1 MAERPEYLSAH
12 IQEKVAA
19 EAHEL
24 GIRVDVRG
32 DVVHLRGEV
41 VSEERSRDVERTARD
56 AAEGREIRNELHVV
70 AVAEPDHEERLS

>member
-1 MAERPEYLSAH
+1 MAELPEYLSAH
-12 IQEKVAA
+12 IQERVAA

-32 DVVHLRGEV
+32 GVVHLRGEV
-41 VSEERSRDVERTARD
+41 VSEERSREVEESARD
-56 AAEGREIRNELHVV
+56 AAGGREVSNELHVV